1 MLGYRCNNNRYDPI
15 HERNG
20 GGGDENDR
28 LNDVTSCGDGGG
40 KNDDGGDDDFP
51 SRENGARCGDVNY
64 FVSSSEINT
73 PFTKYLYCGWLAKQV
88 LKVTILLS
96 LSRVISSLEL
106 KSSNLGF
113 IMLY

>member
-1 MLGYRCNNNRYDPI
+1 MMWGCRCNNNRYARSR
-15 HERNG
+15 ERNG
-20 GGGDENDR
+20 GGGENVR

-40 KNDDGGDDDFP
+40 KNGGDGDDFP
-51 SRENGARCGDVNY
+51 SHENDARCGDVNY

-73 PFTKYLYCGWLAKQV
+73 PFTRYLYCGWLAKQV

-96 LSRVISSLEL
+96 LSRVISSLAL
-106 KSSNLGF
+106 NSSNLGF